1 MLVAIRGVA
10 CPHEKIMFLSPQIM
24 RCIFVPCYVSMSY
37 LQYHLGAA
45 TNSWSPGGSNITV
58 EAGQLG
64 KIVAILSSNSA
75 SQQHLTAALDR
86 GLTAHTTHAMP
97 IQDIVVLA
105 RVGSGNGHVVQIPV
119 MHSEVK
125 IIRPHGIVD
134 IGVSYLPI
142 RLGWC
147 TTVTASQG
155 LEFERVLLDLDGG
168 GWLAGGA
175 YSSIGRV
182 KGDLR
187 TGLKIM
193 GCFSRG
199 IDAFKVN
206 PDARKWFAST
216 VLAQTQR

>member
-1 MLVAIRGVA
+1 
-10 CPHEKIMFLSPQIM
+10 
-24 RCIFVPCYVSMSY
+24 MS
-37 LQYHLGAA
+37 
-45 TNSWSPGGSNITV
+45 
-58 EAGQLG
+58 
-64 KIVAILSSNSA
+64 
-75 SQQHLTAALDR
+75 
-86 GLTAHTTHAMP
+86 

-105 RVGSGNGHVVQIPV
+105 RVGSGNGEVVQIPV

-134 IGVSYLPI
+134 TGVSYLPI

-155 LEFERVLLDLDGG
+155 LEFDRVLLDLDGG

-187 TGLKIM
+187 TGLKVM

-206 PDARKWFAST
+206 NEARRWFAGT